1 MEVGKLHCHV
11 LTTFMGL
18 KSEKKRKKT
27 TRPGL
32 TPKIIMMISLSGSV
46 QGPIHKT
53 LPINCQKE

>member
-1 MEVGKLHCHV
+1 
-11 LTTFMGL
+11 MGL

-53 LPINCQKE
+53 LPINCQKEW

>member
-18 KSEKKRKKT
+18 KSEKKRKKI
-27 TRPGL
+27 
-32 TPKIIMMISLSGSV
+32 TPKRIMMISLSGSV

-53 LPINCQKE
+53 LPINCQKEL